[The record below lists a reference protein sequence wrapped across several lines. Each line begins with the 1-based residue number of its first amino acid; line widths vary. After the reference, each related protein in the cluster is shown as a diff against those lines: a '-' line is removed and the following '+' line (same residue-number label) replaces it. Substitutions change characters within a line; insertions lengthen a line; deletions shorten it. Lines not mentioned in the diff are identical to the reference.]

1 MRNNAIS
8 QSPYFDPVALRK
20 ELTALYRN
28 SESPDACRP
37 VVLKRLKQLT
47 KDARKAA
54 RDQLLLDGDGI
65 ACAEGF
71 SHFQDE
77 LIRLIFDYTKYHV
90 YHQPT
95 ASSDDELM
103 AIVATGGY
111 GRGMLAP
118 GSDIDL
124 LFLLPYKQTPWVES
138 VAEYILYLLWDLGF
152 KVGHATRNIRHCVIL
167 SRDDFTIRT
176 SLLDTRL
183 ILGDEELYNSLK
195 IRFRENVVAD
205 TARGFITAK
214 MAEREA
220 RHKQAGESRYR
231 VEPNIKDGKG
241 GLRDLHT
248 LHWLIRYVT
257 GHNVGAETV
266 QSGTITSQEA
276 ATFKRCNAF
285 LWTVR
290 CHLHFE
296 AGRAE
301 ERLSFD
307 VQPIIAKS
315 LKYREAKGLRA
326 VERFMRHYF
335 LVTKDVGKLT
345 DIICSNLEIQQIVAS
360 QSIYRMLNPVQWA
373 RSSTIQGTK
382 DFCLDEG
389 YLNVADPGVFKND
402 PVNLLRIFQTAKQ
415 TGRPFHPQAIRL
427 MRQSLRLI
435 NDKVRTNPEANQIFL
450 ELLCSKTGAENSL
463 RRMNE
468 AGVLGWFI
476 PEFGLVVSMM
486 QFNMYHHFTV
496 DDHLM
501 RTVGQLAAIENQ
513 ELTAALP
520 LSTQLVPL
528 IKNRRALYVAAFLHD
543 IAKGRP
549 EDHSLIGA
557 QIATDLCPRFGLSEL
572 ENDTVC
578 WLIREH
584 LTMSDTALRRDLSD
598 PKTIHD
604 FAAVVQTKER
614 LNLLLLLT
622 VADIRA
628 VGPGTWNSWKGQLLR
643 ELYNATKRAISR
655 DHNPIS
661 TAVLQ
666 ENSKYRLRERLAF
679 VAPDLAD
686 TFIQRQYPDYWLRID
701 TDKQVQ
707 HAKLMRDMQ
716 KTGNKLGMSFASDP
730 FKGITKLTILAPRHP
745 ILLALSAG
753 CCAAA
758 GADIIDAQMSST
770 RDGFALDSFLLQR
783 SFEDTDDERRR
794 AERIGDMI
802 LKSLKGEI
810 NLETMLQQ
818 RRMSEPRIHAFK
830 VNPEVMISNALSDR
844 FTVLDVAGRDRPGLL
859 YDLTNEIL
867 DLKLDITSARTIV
880 FGEKAIGVFYVTDLT
895 NDKIVD
901 AKRENTIRQRLQH
914 VLQPEAERAA

>member
-1 MRNNAIS
+1 
-8 QSPYFDPVALRK
+8 
-20 ELTALYRN
+20 
-28 SESPDACRP
+28 
-37 VVLKRLKQLT
+37 
-47 KDARKAA
+47 
-54 RDQLLLDGDGI
+54 
-65 ACAEGF
+65 
-71 SHFQDE
+71 
-77 LIRLIFDYTKYHV
+77 
-90 YHQPT
+90 
-95 ASSDDELM
+95 
-103 AIVATGGY
+103 
-111 GRGMLAP
+111 
-118 GSDIDL
+118 
-124 LFLLPYKQTPWVES
+124 
-138 VAEYILYLLWDLGF
+138 
-152 KVGHATRNIRHCVIL
+152 
-167 SRDDFTIRT
+167 
-176 SLLDTRL
+176 
-183 ILGDEELYNSLK
+183 
-195 IRFRENVVAD
+195 
-205 TARGFITAK
+205 
-214 MAEREA
+214 
-220 RHKQAGESRYR
+220 
-231 VEPNIKDGKG
+231 
-241 GLRDLHT
+241 
-248 LHWLIRYVT
+248 
-257 GHNVGAETV
+257 
-266 QSGTITSQEA
+266 
-276 ATFKRCNAF
+276 
-285 LWTVR
+285 
-290 CHLHFE
+290 
-296 AGRAE
+296 
-301 ERLSFD
+301 
-307 VQPIIAKS
+307 
-315 LKYREAKGLRA
+315 
-326 VERFMRHYF
+326 
-335 LVTKDVGKLT
+335 
-345 DIICSNLEIQQIVAS
+345 
-360 QSIYRMLNPVQWA
+360 
-373 RSSTIQGTK
+373 
-382 DFCLDEG
+382 
-389 YLNVADPGVFKND
+389 
-402 PVNLLRIFQTAKQ
+402 
-415 TGRPFHPQAIRL
+415 
-427 MRQSLRLI
+427 
-435 NDKVRTNPEANQIFL
+435 
-450 ELLCSKTGAENSL
+450 
-463 RRMNE
+463 
-468 AGVLGWFI
+468 
-476 PEFGLVVSMM
+476 M